1 MEEAAIQET
10 EHIRKLVEMRRQKK
24 VVERQQ
30 A

>member
-10 EHIRKLVEMRRQKK
+10 EHIRILVEMRRQKK